1 MILSKGK
8 ITLETKQKFLS
19 FNLGVRD
26 QAVISLQNIS
36 EVLRIS
42 LSEICVVPQM
52 PNCVLGIYSWR
63 GEMLWLVDLEEMLG
77 YPPLLQGSNLLT
89 KIMAIVLE
97 KDGKYLGLLVR
108 QLTDIEWMDTQQM
121 KIPSPELFYPAMSGY
136 LQGYFTNGSEQIIF
150 NLDPLA
156 IMQSPMWSS
165 HN

>member
-1 MILSKGK
+1 
-8 ITLETKQKFLS
+8 LETKQKFLS
-19 FNLGVRD
+19 FNLGSRD
-26 QAVISLQNIS
+26 QAVIDLQHIS

-42 LSEICVVPQM
+42 LAEICVVPQM

-63 GEMLWLVDLEEMLG
+63 GEMLWMVDIEEMLG

-136 LQGYFTNGSEQIIF
+136 LQGYFTNSSEQMIF
-150 NLDPLA
+150 NLDALA
-156 IMQSPMWSS
+156 IIQSPMWGS